1 MGERATYP
9 CLVDNLRTECLL
21 DSGSQVTLI
30 SQSLCH
36 ELSKEIHPLQDLVLW
51 HGGGGCIPYLGYA
64 HIQLQFEPSFA
75 GMSRP
80 CSTIALVVQDNKS
93 TDIHPIVVGTNSG
106 VFRSLYFFCKEGQEA
121 VVDAVCSSIY
131 RELGEKTGTPKIRDL
146 PFEWGPVPPD
156 VKDALMKELEQ
167 RKEVFAVHEW
177 DVGLTTQAHHEI
189 NLTDDTP
196 FRQRSR
202 RVSPADLKDLQDH
215 IQQLLDNGIITESR
229 SPYASPIVLVRE
241 KSGALRMCVDY
252 RQLNA
257 RTKADQYVVPLIQD
271 AFDCM
276 SGCSWFSVL
285 DLKSGFYQI
294 PMKDSDKEKTA
305 FICPTG
311 FYQFERMPQ
320 GVKGAPATFQRQMEQ
335 CLTGINLTEAIVYM
349 DDLIVFGRT
358 LEEMNSR
365 LLRVLDRLISYGLKV
380 SPEKCQLCCTSVKYL
395 GHIVSAAGIQTDPSK
410 TEILRDWPVPTTVKE
425 VRSFLGFTGYYR
437 RFVKGYSK
445 IARPL
450 HSLTAGA
457 TKKRGKKRSSCN
469 LEVGEPF
476 EERWTQEWAEA
487 FDKLK
492 EALSTP
498 PVLLFADL
506 QKPFVLQLYASQ
518 DGLGAVLCQESDG
531 QLHPV
536 AYASRS
542 LSKAERNYPAHKL
555 EFLALKWAVTEMFK
569 DPLYLAKGTK
579 IFTDNNPLTYVLSS
593 ARLDAT
599 GHRWVS
605 ELANYDITI
614 YYRPGRV
621 NTNADMLSR
630 LPNAAAAQDFT
641 DLRYLVAR
649 LKN

>member
-51 HGGGGCIPYLGYA
+51 HGGGGRIPYLGYT

-75 GMSRP
+75 GTSRP
-80 CSTIALVVQDNKS
+80 CSTIALVVPDNKA

-106 VFRSLYFFCKEGQEA
+106 VFRSLYLFCKEGQEA

-131 RELGEKTGTPKIRDL
+131 RELGEITGTPKIHDL

-215 IQQLLDNGIITESR
+215 IQQLLDNGIIIESR
-229 SPYASPIVLVRE
+229 SPYASPIVLVR
-241 KSGALRMCVDY
+241 KKTGALRMCVDY

-257 RTKADQYVVPLIQD
+257 RTKADQYAVPLIQD

-320 GVKGAPATFQRQMEQ
+320 GVKGAPATFQRLMEQ

-365 LLRVLDRLISYGLKV
+365 LLRVLDRLILYGLKV

-457 TKKRGKKRSSCN
+457 TKKRGKMRSSCN

-476 EERWTQEWAEA
+476 EERWTQECAEA

-498 PVLLFADL
+498 PVLMFADL
-506 QKPFVLQLYASQ
+506 QKPFVLQLDASQ

-555 EFLALKWAVTEMFK
+555 EFLALKWGRDGKIQGPSVPGQGNK
-569 DPLYLAKGTK
+569 DLHGQQS
-579 IFTDNNPLTYVLSS
+579 F
-593 ARLDAT
+593 
-599 GHRWVS
+599 
-605 ELANYDITI
+605 
-614 YYRPGRV
+614 
-621 NTNADMLSR
+621 
-630 LPNAAAAQDFT
+630 
-641 DLRYLVAR
+641 DLRLVLR
-649 LKN
+649 